1 MKWSDITLKQYFELM
16 DSIKDVQDPLII
28 NSEMIRIIFNIEM
41 NGDLPWSK
49 YTNYLEQLSFLKDP
63 YKPKNPSNYYVIGG
77 IKFKTC
83 LNINEITTAQ
93 YIDFQELTKRGDNK
107 NILNCFFI
115 KDGENYGD
123 SDYSDLLWNNLTV
136 DIYSDVMFFFINLL
150 KTLMQNTLIYSK
162 KTLMKMV
169 KKEKNRTKKISLLK
183 KLITLQIQLSR
194 LNEDGL
200 FE

>member
-1 MKWSDITLKQYFELM
+1 M

-41 NGDLPWSK
+41 DGDLPWSK
-49 YTNYLEQLSFLKDP
+49 YRDYVEQLSFLKDP
-63 YKPKNPSNYYVIGG
+63 YKPKKPSNYYVING

-83 LNINEITTAQ
+83 LNVAEITTAQ

-115 KDGENYGD
+115 KDGETYGD
-123 SDYSDLLWNNLTV
+123 SDYADLLWNHLTV

-150 KTLMQNTLIYSK
+150 KTLMLNTLTCSK

-169 KKEKNRTKKISLLK
+169 RKEKNRAKRISLLR
-183 KLITLQIQLSR
+183 KLVILQMQISR
-194 LNEDGL
+194 LNEGEL